1 MLTLPIKGAYFT
13 MIERG
18 EKTEE
23 YRSLTPYYKSRFKKL
38 FFMYPYSLI
47 PVGTDRQTLRL
58 RNGYAA
64 TSPTL
69 EVVCTLDIGT
79 GRESWGGGLFLA
91 RNITY

>member
-1 MLTLPIKGAYFT
+1 
-13 MIERG
+13 MIERM
-18 EKTEE
+18 EKPEE
-23 YRSLTPYYKSRFKKL
+23 YRNLSPYYKSRFKNL
-38 FFMYPYSLI
+38 FAMFPYSFI

-79 GRESWGGGLFLA
+79 GRESWGAVSGEEYYILKILEV
-91 RNITY
+91 RRIT